1 MGFFFFTFFC
11 GGSIGLGCS
20 REKASKNGLIKDF
33 WKSQEQGEK
42 KGGKSEEKINKKI
55 RDVFLFCFFL
65 KMRYKKFS
73 TDFWKRVFFFFIVFF
88 SKTNLCRKDNC
99 GFSIKKRKM
108 KRKKE
113 MFEPG

>member
-73 TDFWKRVFFFFIVFF
+73 TDFWKRVFFFFYCI
-88 SKTNLCRKDNC
+88 LL
-99 GFSIKKRKM
+99 
-108 KRKKE
+108 
-113 MFEPG
+113 